1 MIATLV
7 FALPLGVAAL
17 CGMSRAGRAL
27 AMAGS
32 AAVIVLG
39 LTSFFVPAASLR
51 LEWAAS
57 LGASYSVAIDPLS
70 AVFIVLCG
78 TVAFL
83 GAAASERVGDR
94 RAYFAIWSAAL
105 GSLCGVMVARDLALL
120 FVFWEGAIIAI
131 ALLARV
137 WGDQD
142 RRGAVGAFL
151 AHVLPGSGLFL
162 VALASIALARGT
174 LDIDALAA
182 RPIAASGQLFP
193 ALLFLAAFAVALPL
207 FPFPTWAPRL
217 YASAPA
223 PVTALV
229 AAGRGSVAA
238 YGVIRVCLGLFPQGM
253 STAAPVLI
261 ALSAVG
267 ALYTAFLATRQDD
280 VRRLVAYV
288 SLSQQGL
295 VALALFAATAT
306 SLRGA
311 VLASLAQA
319 LIVTALVLV
328 VAALARR
335 ASSPL
340 LSRSGGIASTAPRLA
355 GLAMFAL
362 LAAGGVPGSAT
373 FAGSVL
379 ALAGVYE
386 RSPGAAVVAA
396 LALVASAAALAG
408 VARRALHGP
417 PLVTATDVGWR
428 ERLVIV
434 PVLALVV
441 AIGVAPRVVTDRLG
455 DDVLPAAERSR

>member
-7 FALPLGVAAL
+7 FAVPLGIAAL
-17 CGMSRAGRAL
+17 CAVSRAGRAL
-27 AMAGS
+27 AMAGA

-39 LTSFFVPAASLR
+39 LASFIVPAASLR
-51 LEWAAS
+51 LPWAAS

-78 TVAFL
+78 TVTL
-83 GAAASERVGDR
+83 IGAAASQRVGDR
-94 RAYFAIWSAAL
+94 RAYFATWSAAL
-105 GSLCGVMVARDLALL
+105 GSLCGVLVARDLALL

-131 ALLARV
+131 AVLARV

-151 AHVLPGSGLFL
+151 AHLLPGSGLFL

-182 RPIAASGQLFP
+182 RPIAPSGQLLP
-193 ALLFLAAFAVALPL
+193 AMLLLAAFAAALPL
-207 FPFPTWAPRL
+207 FPFHTWAPRL
-217 YASAPA
+217 YSAAPS

-229 AAGRGSVAA
+229 AGGLGSVAA

-253 STAAPVLI
+253 SAAAPVLI
-261 ALSAVG
+261 ALTAVG
-267 ALYTAFLATRQDD
+267 ALYTALLATRQDD
-280 VRRLVAYV
+280 SRRLVAYV
-288 SLSQQGL
+288 SLSQQSL

-311 VLASLAQA
+311 ILSSLAQA

-340 LSRSGGIASTAPRLA
+340 LSRSGGIASSAPGLA
-355 GLAMFAL
+355 GIATFVFV
-362 LAAGGVPGSAT
+362 AAAGVPGSAG
-373 FAGSVL
+373 FAANVL

-396 LALVASAAALAG
+396 LALVASAAALAR

-441 AIGVAPRVVTDRLG
+441 AIGLAPRVVTDRLG

>member
-51 LEWAAS
+51 LVWAAS

-193 ALLFLAAFAVALPL
+193 ALLFLAAFAAALPL
-207 FPFPTWAPRL
+207 FPFHTWAPRL

-229 AAGRGSVAA
+229 AAGLGSVAA
-238 YGVIRVCLGLFPQGM
+238 N
-253 STAAPVLI
+253 
-261 ALSAVG
+261 SAS
-267 ALYTAFLATRQDD
+267 ATSPCCDSDTYATR
-280 VRRLVAYV
+280 RR
-288 SLSQQGL
+288 
-295 VALALFAATAT
+295 T
-306 SLRGA
+306 S
-311 VLASLAQA
+311 S
-319 LIVTALVLV
+319 
-328 VAALARR
+328 
-335 ASSPL
+335 
-340 LSRSGGIASTAPRLA
+340 
-355 GLAMFAL
+355 
-362 LAAGGVPGSAT
+362 
-373 FAGSVL
+373 
-379 ALAGVYE
+379 
-386 RSPGAAVVAA
+386 
-396 LALVASAAALAG
+396 
-408 VARRALHGP
+408 
-417 PLVTATDVGWR
+417 
-428 ERLVIV
+428 
-434 PVLALVV
+434 
-441 AIGVAPRVVTDRLG
+441 
-455 DDVLPAAERSR
+455 